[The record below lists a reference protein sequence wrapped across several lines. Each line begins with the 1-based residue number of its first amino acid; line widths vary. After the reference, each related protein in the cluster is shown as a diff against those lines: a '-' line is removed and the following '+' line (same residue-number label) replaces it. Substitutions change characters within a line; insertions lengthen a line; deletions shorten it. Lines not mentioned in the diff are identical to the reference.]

1 MQKIV
6 LSHNSSLDYTK
17 AFMKST
23 NDIFTVYDS
32 SKAKTQF
39 TKSFNNCL
47 KSISEEW
54 IVICNNDIDLNS
66 YDVLDIERLIE
77 DKEAGIYSPIVNS
90 PHPQMYKAGKV
101 NWLELVIPIIHKD
114 VIIEIGMLDEDMIRG
129 WGVDMDYCYRAKN
142 AGFNIEILPTRA
154 IKHYEH
160 KSIGNIPDYMD
171 KASSEMNTFL
181 RNKYGANWRKILD
194 YNL

>member
-39 TKSFNNCL
+39 TQSFNNCL

-54 IVICNNDIDLNS
+54 IMICNNDIDLNA
-66 YDVLDIERLIE
+66 YDTLEIERLLRM
-77 DKEAGIYSPIVNS
+77 KPAGIYSPIVNS
-90 PHPQMYKAGKV
+90 PHPQMYKAGEV
-101 NWLELVIPIIHKD
+101 NWVELVIPIIHKK
-114 VIIEIGMLDEDMIRG
+114 VIDRIGYLDEDMIRG
-129 WGVDMDYCYRAKN
+129 WGVDMDYCYRAKKW
-142 AGFNIEILPTRA
+142 GFNIEILPTRA

-160 KSIGNIPDYMD
+160 KSIGNIPDYVD

-181 RNKYGANWRKILD
+181 KNKYGANWKKILD
-194 YNL
+194 YRI